1 MPKTRADYF
10 NIIALQHK
18 PLIQLYS
25 VNFNDDFNE
34 KVKKK
39 ATSKMKRPQYYY
51 PGIKKKLLSLVSKL
65 LCII

>member
-1 MPKTRADYF
+1 MMPKTRADYF

-34 KVKKK
+34 KSEKESHLKNEAASVLLPGYKKE
-39 ATSKMKRPQYYY
+39 ATEFSK
-51 PGIKKKLLSLVSKL
+51 
-65 LCII
+65 